1 MILDELVVLACSEDS
16 EEQECSLQLSVRLH
30 AEELFGLS
38 SMTSGGTAE
47 ELSKRALFCLTV
59 HFCIPSA

>member
-16 EEQECSLQLSVRLH
+16 EEQECSLQLSARLH
-30 AEELFGLS
+30 AELFGLS

-47 ELSKRALFCLTV
+47 ELSKRALFCLTL